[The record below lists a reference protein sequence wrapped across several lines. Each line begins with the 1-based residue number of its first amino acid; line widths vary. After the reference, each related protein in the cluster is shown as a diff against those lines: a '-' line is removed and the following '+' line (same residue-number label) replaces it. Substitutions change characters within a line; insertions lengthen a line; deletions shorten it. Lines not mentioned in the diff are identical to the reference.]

1 MYKSVIEISGK
12 QIDLDSYYNALIPE
26 QDFKSER
33 ASYKLKKSKDKLT
46 ITIEAEDATSF
57 RAVINTIA
65 GLIAVVQSSIEAVDK
80 RA

>member
-12 QIDLDSYYNALIPE
+12 SIDLDSYYNALLPE

-33 ASYKLKKSKDKLT
+33 AAYKLKKSKDKLT

-65 GLIAVVQSSIEAVDK
+65 GLIAIVQSSIEAVDK